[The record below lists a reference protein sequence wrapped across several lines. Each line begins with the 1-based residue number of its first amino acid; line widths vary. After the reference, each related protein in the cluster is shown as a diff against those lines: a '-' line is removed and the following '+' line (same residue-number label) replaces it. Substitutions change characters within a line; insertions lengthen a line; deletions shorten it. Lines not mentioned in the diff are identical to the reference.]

1 LVGPDGTPVPLYE
14 EVKTIGSEFAKVQ
27 SSLRGTIPVSQ
38 VALLHSYDS
47 RWAIDFQR
55 HTAKYDQTALL
66 KNYYRCLRPL
76 AQSIDVI
83 SPDAPLQDYK
93 LVVAPD
99 LNVIPEDLAQHLLEY
114 VRNGGH
120 LVLGPRSGMKDE
132 FNALLPQRQPG
143 FLADALGGRVEQYY
157 AIERDFP
164 VSGEWGEGQVTIWA
178 EQLKTSDS
186 DAEVLLRYGKGN
198 GWIDGQPAALTHKY
212 GKGRITYIGAI
223 LDDGL
228 MAAAA
233 KWLVDRSGVTPV
245 FGIVP
250 DGVEVCRRI
259 GGGKQVF
266 ILINHTQERQ
276 HATLPRP
283 MKLVLEEGEV
293 SAVDLPASGV
303 SVLVENQNK

>member
-1 LVGPDGTPVPLYE
+1 
-14 EVKTIGSEFAKVQ
+14 
-27 SSLRGTIPVSQ
+27 
-38 VALLHSYDS
+38 
-47 RWAIDFQR
+47 
-55 HTAKYDQTALL
+55 
-66 KNYYRCLRPL
+66 
-76 AQSIDVI
+76 
-83 SPDAPLQDYK
+83 
-93 LVVAPD
+93 
-99 LNVIPEDLAQHLLEY
+99 
-114 VRNGGH
+114 
-120 LVLGPRSGMKDE
+120 
-132 FNALLPQRQPG
+132 
-143 FLADALGGRVEQYY
+143 
-157 AIERDFP
+157 
-164 VSGEWGEGQVTIWA
+164 
-178 EQLKTSDS
+178 
-186 DAEVLLRYGKGN
+186 LRYGKGN